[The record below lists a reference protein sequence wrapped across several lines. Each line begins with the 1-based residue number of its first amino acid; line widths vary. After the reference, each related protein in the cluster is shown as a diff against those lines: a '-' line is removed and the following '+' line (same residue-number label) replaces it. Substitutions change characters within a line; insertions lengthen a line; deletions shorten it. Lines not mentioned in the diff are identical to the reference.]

1 MLGEGWDLDLFLTNQ
16 VVKLP
21 NLAFGEVIVTHRTP
35 KPLRLQFVW
44 TNLQF

>member
-21 NLAFGEVIVTHRTP
+21 NLAFGVIVTHRTP